1 MQDYKKEMIAILE
14 QVSKD
19 GLEGAIPSLIAESVK
34 DAHFEHSTNKNML
47 DWTAYHCRKYKRTFF
62 GKK

>member
-1 MQDYKKEMIAILE
+1 MHNYKKEMIAILE

-34 DAHFEHSTNKNML
+34 DAQFANNTNKSML
-47 DWTAYHCRKYKRTFF
+47 NWTAYHCNKYKRTFF